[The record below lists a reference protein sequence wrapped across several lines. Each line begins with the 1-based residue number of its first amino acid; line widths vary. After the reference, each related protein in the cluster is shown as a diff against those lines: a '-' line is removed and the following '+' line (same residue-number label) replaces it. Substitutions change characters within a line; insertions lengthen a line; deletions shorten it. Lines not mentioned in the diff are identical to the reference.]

1 MKGKTRWLALLLA
14 ACMLVLC
21 GCGKN
26 AVNKEESQPFVQE
39 TAETVQET
47 EEPVEGTA
55 EPETSTEPTEETA
68 PSAEDPAEKAEET
81 APIDIEALERE
92 TDIAADYIDK
102 WQIYDTRMWVADK
115 I

>member
-39 TAETVQET
+39 TAETV
-47 EEPVEGTA
+47 
-55 EPETSTEPTEETA
+55 
-68 PSAEDPAEKAEET
+68 
-81 APIDIEALERE
+81 
-92 TDIAADYIDK
+92 
-102 WQIYDTRMWVADK
+102 
-115 I
+115 